1 MSEEKNQAEAML
13 LMIYGSLLK
22 LDQEERA
29 NILDTAESI
38 KAWPKSW
45 PGTWL
50 RLRWLSL
57 TLRCVW
63 RVINDH

>member
-1 MSEEKNQAEAML
+1 MTEEKNQAEAML

-38 KAWPKSW
+38 KAVAKELAGDMAQVAVTIANLEMGLEDSK
-45 PGTWL
+45 
-50 RLRWLSL
+50 
-57 TLRCVW
+57 
-63 RVINDH
+63 

>member
-38 KAWPKSW
+38 KAMAKELA
-45 PGTWL
+45 GDMAQVAVAIANL
-50 RLRWLSL
+50 EMSL
-57 TLRCVW
+57 E
-63 RVINDH
+63 NDK

>member
-1 MSEEKNQAEAML
+1 MTEEKNQAKAML

-38 KAWPKSW
+38 KAMAKELAGDMAQVAVAIANLEMGLEDSK
-45 PGTWL
+45 
-50 RLRWLSL
+50 
-57 TLRCVW
+57 
-63 RVINDH
+63 

>member
-38 KAWPKSW
+38 KAMAKELA
-45 PGTWL
+45 GDMAQVAVAIANL
-50 RLRWLSL
+50 EMRLEDSK
-57 TLRCVW
+57 
-63 RVINDH
+63 

>member
-1 MSEEKNQAEAML
+1 MTEEKNQAEAML

-38 KAWPKSW
+38 KAMAKELA
-45 PGTWL
+45 GDMAQVAVAIANL
-50 RLRWLSL
+50 EMSL
-57 TLRCVW
+57 EG
-63 RVINDH
+63 DK